1 MNNNVECLTKEEEK
15 EVQACI
21 EESDG
26 VEEKSIGHVVFK
38 ELKNN
43 RPIEKPKIELKTLPA
58 HLKYV
63 FLEDV
68 HRLQETE

>member
-43 RPIEKPKIELKTLPA
+43 RPIASPNRLNIRMHKPKLSM
-58 HLKYV
+58 
-63 FLEDV
+63 
-68 HRLQETE
+68 